1 MPEVR
6 PVEATDEELWAGTC
20 KEFLLESAACVEGLF
35 GAAGTPLVASR
46 LPTDAGIQK
55 LEGLGGPECTGVR
68 GTKDVRTLVLFCCSH
83 PCNSFSASIA
93 HWNNWFI
100 VLNSL

>member
-1 MPEVR
+1 MPEVL
-6 PVEATDEELWAGTC
+6 PVKATDEELWVGTC
-20 KEFLLESAACVEGLF
+20 NDFLPESAACVEGLF
-35 GAAGTPLVASR
+35 GAARTPLMAGR
-46 LPTDAGIQK
+46 LPADVGVRK
-55 LEGLGGPECTGVR
+55 LEGLASPKWTGVR